1 MVRADREVTRAAA
14 PPEATRAAPVPSEAR
29 RSALATAPK
38 PISRQAASTLARLAP
53 TVPERGVPRSP
64 GSPIQPGSATS
75 GLVRWIAG
83 AMVILALLLLA
94 ALILLLV
101 T

>member
-14 PPEATRAAPVPSEAR
+14 PPEATRPAPVPSEER
-29 RSALATAPK
+29 RSAPK
-38 PISRQAASTLARLAP
+38 PISRQAASTPARLAA
-53 TVPERGVPRSP
+53 TVPERGEPRSP

-83 AMVILALLLLA
+83 ATVILALLLLA